1 MVDTTNNIG
10 QKSFSTASQYDV
22 LFKDVIVNSEFRDSG
37 TSANN
42 YTIKFNQI
50 KDQIFKAELIEVY
63 IPSTTDTS
71 INITPIG
78 NRLYFKYVGPSD
90 VYGYIVIQP
99 GTYLSPQALGREI
112 QRQLDIFFSNAIS
125 PTLTYGFNVAYNVNL
140 NRYIFTDRYLA
151 NSIGSIQIYNSGTNV
166 PGIGV
171 AINSIAPFLKLYTSV
186 IDSALMS
193 SNHIII
199 KSNNNVA
206 GLLKPAIASGAD
218 YGQYSD
224 GSTSTDIPLTSD
236 IYFGNSIV
244 SDVVLTNCKIF
255 LSLGPKYAS
264 SNDTVIFGNGP
275 NNTTISDVTGKQI
288 FCQVPTNSPA
298 SSASVKTLLNQPNFY
313 SCTQYYNPSL
323 VNVDTFNVNWYDEY
337 GNSLNNILEH
347 CFTIRFYY
355 YLKSNPNTNIS
366 IQATSA
372 WGNIGQIWTGA

>member
-1 MVDTTNNIG
+1 MGSNSNTVG
-10 QKSFSTASQYDV
+10 QQSFSTASQYDT
-22 LFKDVIVNSEFRDSG
+22 LFKDVIVNSEFRNSG

-42 YTIKFNQI
+42 YTITFNKI
-50 KDQIFKAELIEVY
+50 TNQIFKAELIEVY

-71 INITPIG
+71 INITPTS

-90 VYGYIVIQP
+90 VYGFIVIQP
-99 GTYLSPQALGREI
+99 GSYLSPQALGREI

-125 PTLTYGFNVAYNVNL
+125 PTLTYGFNVTYNVNL
-140 NRYIFTDRYLA
+140 NRYIFTDRYLT
-151 NSIGSIQIYNSGTNV
+151 NSIGSIQIYKKDEVV
-166 PGIGV
+166 PGLGTIS
-171 AINSIAPFLKLYTSV
+171 NSIANVLKLYTSSS
-186 IDSALMS
+186 DSALMS

-199 KSNNNVA
+199 NPNNNVA
-206 GLLKPAIASGAD
+206 GLLKPSIATSGE

-224 GSTSTDIPLTSD
+224 GSTTTDIPLTSD

-255 LSLGPKYAS
+255 LSLGDTYAS
-264 SNDTVIFGNGP
+264 SNDTILFGNGP
-275 NNTTISDVTGKQI
+275 TNTTISDVTGKQV

-313 SCTQYYNPSL
+313 SCTQYYNPTIT
-323 VNVDTFNVNWYDEY
+323 NVTTFQVNWYDEY

-355 YLKSNPNTNIS
+355 YLKSNPNTNVS
-366 IQATSA
+366 IPSLLQ
-372 WGNIGQIWTGA
+372 WGN